1 MLFLVIGFLCLVFML
16 FTSKYYLFGAAA
28 ILSFLLYFLYFG
40 SGNWLTLLLFL
51 FGIMLLIV
59 ELFIPDFGLVGIA
72 GFLMVAAGLFLNNE
86 RILESVLD
94 VSLAIIISG
103 VATSVLLKKG
113 YKFLPDRSKLIL
125 DTSLNRERGYS
136 SSKDYSEFL
145 GMIGTATT
153 TLRPAGKVAIGGVVL
168 DVVSDGKIIFEG
180 KQIQVIQVEGVKIT
194 VKELDGE

>member
-1 MLFLVIGFLCLVFML
+1 ML
-16 FTSKYYLFGAAA
+16 FTSRYYVFGGAA

-51 FGIMLLIV
+51 FGIMLLVV
-59 ELFIPDFGLVGIA
+59 ELFIPDFGLVGIV

-103 VATSVLLKKG
+103 IATSVLLKKG

-136 SSKDYSEFL
+136 SSQDYSAFL

-153 TLRPAGKVAIGGVVL
+153 TLRPAGKVTIDGVVL
-168 DVVSDGKIIFEG
+168 DVVSDGKIISEG
-180 KQIQVIQVEGVKIT
+180 KQIRVIQVEGVKIT

>member
-51 FGIMLLIV
+51 FGIMLLVV
-59 ELFIPDFGLVGIA
+59 ELFIPDFGLVGVA
-72 GFLMVAAGLFLNNE
+72 GFLMVVAGLFLNNE

-125 DTSLNRERGYS
+125 GHVSEPGARVFVQQRLFRILGNDRNSHDDAAASRKSCNRRCGARRS
-136 SSKDYSEFL
+136 
-145 GMIGTATT
+145 
-153 TLRPAGKVAIGGVVL
+153 
-168 DVVSDGKIIFEG
+168 
-180 KQIQVIQVEGVKIT
+180 Q
-194 VKELDGE
+194 

>member
-28 ILSFLLYFLYFG
+28 VLSFLLYFLYFG

-113 YKFLPDRSKLIL
+113 Y
-125 DTSLNRERGYS
+125 S

>member
-1 MLFLVIGFLCLVFML
+1 MLFLVIGSLCLVFML
-16 FTSKYYLFGAAA
+16 FTSRYYLFGGAA

-51 FGIMLLIV
+51 FGILLLV
-59 ELFIPDFGLVGIA
+59 AELFIPDFGLVGVA
-72 GFLMVAAGLFLNNE
+72 GFLLIAAGLFLNNE
-86 RILESVLD
+86 HIFESVLD

-103 VATSVLLKKG
+103 ITTSVLLKKG
-113 YKFLPDRSKLIL
+113 YKFLPGRSKLIL

-136 SSKDYSEFL
+136 SSNDYSAYL
-145 GMIGTATT
+145 GMIGTAKT
-153 TLRPAGKVAIGGVVL
+153 TLRPAGKAAIGGVVL

-180 KQIQVIQVEGVKIT
+180 KQVQVVQVEGVKIT